1 MKQISVKGEIMN
13 DVANTNK
20 GEYELIENNLLAF
33 NLFKSEEDKKT
44 TDIFA
49 ISSPFEYAL
58 PQLIDNNTSLN
69 LANIIDINGEP
80 LFNFVDRHLN
90 PKPKVY
96 DKKNDNFYELDFASL
111 SEKTKKKLE
120 NGTFKVGNSK
130 KINGNYRAVIVDTTK
145 NNVRVEDVT
154 LKKVEKKSNNTD
166 DSSKVDL
173 STQVQ
178 LKQIYDLLLD
188 MKASQ
193 EFQINWDRNNSILPP
208 FFSARTKVLQALN
221 TVSLEE
227 KIHLLNE
234 ANTYME
240 DSVSAIKADLISN
253 KEEIIKRTK
262 QVDYL
267 YDSLKRHADFILND
281 TEIMTKIVGMQVYI
295 DLSLN
300 NKAMALERLTSYNG
314 VMELL
319 TQPDIT
325 TSRGLLL
332 NLLQKIPRIN
342 RAKWLKNSDKIS
354 LLELINSHYKYGKN
368 DIDLFI
374 NLQEKLHEAN
384 DTNNT
389 FLTNLENK
397 KLEIG
402 DKSDVRESN

>member
-1 MKQISVKGEIMN
+1 MN

-20 GEYELIENNLLAF
+20 DEYELIENNLLAF

-130 KINGNYRAVIVDTTK
+130 KIDGNYRAVIVDTTK

-221 TVSLEE
+221 TVSLDE

-262 QVDYL
+262 QLDYL

-281 TEIMTKIVGMQVYI
+281 TEIITKIVGMQLYI

-325 TSRGLLL
+325 TNRGLLL

>member
-1 MKQISVKGEIMN
+1 MN

-130 KINGNYRAVIVDTTK
+130 KIDGNYRAVIVDTTK

-166 DSSKVDL
+166 DSSRVDL

-221 TVSLEE
+221 TVSLDE

-281 TEIMTKIVGMQVYI
+281 TEIMTKIVGMQLYI

-325 TSRGLLL
+325 TNRGLLI

>member
-1 MKQISVKGEIMN
+1 MN

-130 KINGNYRAVIVDTTK
+130 KIDGNYRAVIVDTTK

-166 DSSKVDL
+166 DSSRVDL

-221 TVSLEE
+221 SVSLDE

-281 TEIMTKIVGMQVYI
+281 TEIMTKIVGMQLYI

-300 NKAMALERLTSYNG
+300 NKAMALECLTSYNG

-325 TSRGLLL
+325 TNRGLLI

>member
-1 MKQISVKGEIMN
+1 MN

-20 GEYELIENNLLAF
+20 DEYELIENNLLAF

-154 LKKVEKKSNNTD
+154 LKKVEKKGNNTD
-166 DSSKVDL
+166 DSSRVDL

-221 TVSLEE
+221 SVSLDE

-281 TEIMTKIVGMQVYI
+281 TEIMTKIVGIQLYI

-325 TSRGLLL
+325 TNRGLLI

>member
-1 MKQISVKGEIMN
+1 MN

-166 DSSKVDL
+166 DSSRVDL

-221 TVSLEE
+221 SVSLDE

-281 TEIMTKIVGMQVYI
+281 TEIMTKIVGMQLYI

-325 TSRGLLL
+325 TNRGLLI

>member
-1 MKQISVKGEIMN
+1 MN

-20 GEYELIENNLLAF
+20 DEYELIENNLLAF

-166 DSSKVDL
+166 DSSRVDL

-281 TEIMTKIVGMQVYI
+281 TEIMTKIVGMQLYI

>member
-1 MKQISVKGEIMN
+1 MN

-20 GEYELIENNLLAF
+20 DEYELIENNLLAF
-33 NLFKSEEDKKT
+33 NLFKSKEDKKT

-130 KINGNYRAVIVDTTK
+130 KIDGNYRAVIVDTTK

-221 TVSLEE
+221 TVSLDE

-240 DSVSAIKADLISN
+240 DSVSAIKADLTSN

-281 TEIMTKIVGMQVYI
+281 IEIITKIVGMQLYI

-325 TSRGLLL
+325 TNRGLLL

>member
-1 MKQISVKGEIMN
+1 MN
-13 DVANTNK
+13 DVTNTNK
-20 GEYELIENNLLAF
+20 DEYELIENNLLAF

-130 KINGNYRAVIVDTTK
+130 KIDGNYRAVIVDTTK

-154 LKKVEKKSNNTD
+154 LKKVEKKSNSTD
-166 DSSKVDL
+166 DSSRVDL
-173 STQVQ
+173 ATQVQ

-221 TVSLEE
+221 TVSLDE

-281 TEIMTKIVGMQVYI
+281 TEIMTKIVGMQLYI

-325 TSRGLLL
+325 TNRGLLL

-384 DTNNT
+384 DTNNI

>member
-1 MKQISVKGEIMN
+1 MN

-20 GEYELIENNLLAF
+20 DEYELIENNLLAF
-33 NLFKSEEDKKT
+33 SLFKSEEDKKT

-58 PQLIDNNTSLN
+58 PKLIDNNTSLN
-69 LANIIDINGEP
+69 LANIIDINGEA
-80 LFNFVDRHLN
+80 LFNFIDKHLN

-111 SEKTKKKLE
+111 SEKTKKNLE

-130 KINGNYRAVIVDTTK
+130 KIDGNYRAVIVDTTK

-166 DSSKVDL
+166 DSSRVDL

-221 TVSLEE
+221 TVSLDE

-281 TEIMTKIVGMQVYI
+281 TEIMTKIVGMQLYI

-325 TSRGLLL
+325 TNRGLLL

>member
-1 MKQISVKGEIMN
+1 MN

-20 GEYELIENNLLAF
+20 DEYELIENNLLAF
-33 NLFKSEEDKKT
+33 SLFKSEEDKKT

-58 PQLIDNNTSLN
+58 PKLIDNNTSLN

-80 LFNFVDRHLN
+80 LFNFIDKHLN

-111 SEKTKKKLE
+111 SEKTKKNLE

-130 KINGNYRAVIVDTTK
+130 KIDSNYRAVIVDTTK

-166 DSSKVDL
+166 DSSRVDL

-221 TVSLEE
+221 SVSLDE

-281 TEIMTKIVGMQVYI
+281 TEIMTKIVGMQLYI

-325 TSRGLLL
+325 TNRGLLI

>member
-1 MKQISVKGEIMN
+1 MN

-20 GEYELIENNLLAF
+20 DEYELIENNLLAF

-130 KINGNYRAVIVDTTK
+130 KIDGNYRAVIVDTTK

-208 FFSARTKVLQALN
+208 FFTARTKVLQALN
-221 TVSLEE
+221 TVSLDE

-281 TEIMTKIVGMQVYI
+281 TEIMTKIVGMQLYI

-325 TSRGLLL
+325 TNRGLLL

-354 LLELINSHYKYGKN
+354 LLELINNHYKYGKN

>member
-1 MKQISVKGEIMN
+1 MN

-166 DSSKVDL
+166 DSSRVDL

-221 TVSLEE
+221 SVSLDE

-281 TEIMTKIVGMQVYI
+281 TEIMTKIVGMQLYI

-325 TSRGLLL
+325 TNRGLLI

-384 DTNNT
+384 DTNNI

>member
-1 MKQISVKGEIMN
+1 MIE
-13 DVANTNK
+13 VANTNK
-20 GEYELIENNLLAF
+20 DEYELIENNLLAF

-130 KINGNYRAVIVDTTK
+130 KIDGNYRAVIVDTTK

-166 DSSKVDL
+166 DSSRVDL

-221 TVSLEE
+221 AVSLDE

-281 TEIMTKIVGMQVYI
+281 TEIMTKIVGMQLYI

-325 TSRGLLL
+325 TNRGLLL

-397 KLEIG
+397 KMEIG

>member
-1 MKQISVKGEIMN
+1 MP
-13 DVANTNK
+13 
-20 GEYELIENNLLAF
+20 
-33 NLFKSEEDKKT
+33 DKVS
-44 TDIFA
+44 F
-49 ISSPFEYAL
+49 FYA
-58 PQLIDNNTSLN
+58 QM
-69 LANIIDINGEP
+69 
-80 LFNFVDRHLN
+80 
-90 PKPKVY
+90 
-96 DKKNDNFYELDFASL
+96 
-111 SEKTKKKLE
+111 SEKWLKLSLKKFPSYIFRNNVESETVLYLTNGRKKKLE

-130 KINGNYRAVIVDTTK
+130 KIDGNYRAVIVDTTK

-166 DSSKVDL
+166 DSSRVDL

-281 TEIMTKIVGMQVYI
+281 TEIMTKIVGMQLYI

-300 NKAMALERLTSYNG
+300 NKAMAL
-314 VMELL
+314 
-319 TQPDIT
+319 
-325 TSRGLLL
+325 
-332 NLLQKIPRIN
+332 
-342 RAKWLKNSDKIS
+342 
-354 LLELINSHYKYGKN
+354 
-368 DIDLFI
+368 
-374 NLQEKLHEAN
+374 
-384 DTNNT
+384 
-389 FLTNLENK
+389 
-397 KLEIG
+397 
-402 DKSDVRESN
+402 

>member
-1 MKQISVKGEIMN
+1 MN

-20 GEYELIENNLLAF
+20 DEYELIENNLLAF
-33 NLFKSEEDKKT
+33 SLFKSEEDKKT

-58 PQLIDNNTSLN
+58 PKLIDNNTSLN
-69 LANIIDINGEP
+69 LANTIDINGEP
-80 LFNFVDRHLN
+80 LFNFIDKHLN

-96 DKKNDNFYELDFASL
+96 DKKNDNFYELDFANL
-111 SEKTKKKLE
+111 SEKTKKNLE

-130 KINGNYRAVIVDTTK
+130 KIDGNYRAVIVDTTK

-166 DSSKVDL
+166 DSSRVDL

-221 TVSLEE
+221 TVSLDE

-281 TEIMTKIVGMQVYI
+281 TEIMTKIVGMQLYI

-325 TSRGLLL
+325 TNRGLLL

>member
-1 MKQISVKGEIMN
+1 MN

-20 GEYELIENNLLAF
+20 DEYELIENNLLAF

-130 KINGNYRAVIVDTTK
+130 KIDGNYRAVIVDTTK

-154 LKKVEKKSNNTD
+154 LKKVEKKHNNTD
-166 DSSKVDL
+166 DSSRVDL

-221 TVSLEE
+221 SVSLDE

-234 ANTYME
+234 ADTYME

-281 TEIMTKIVGMQVYI
+281 TEIMTKIVGMQLYI

-325 TSRGLLL
+325 TNRGLLI

>member
-1 MKQISVKGEIMN
+1 MN

-20 GEYELIENNLLAF
+20 DEYELIENNLLAF
-33 NLFKSEEDKKT
+33 SLFKSEEDKKT

-58 PQLIDNNTSLN
+58 PKLIDNNTSLN

-80 LFNFVDRHLN
+80 LFNFIDKHLN

-96 DKKNDNFYELDFASL
+96 DKKNDNFYELDFANL
-111 SEKTKKKLE
+111 SEKTKKNLE

-130 KINGNYRAVIVDTTK
+130 KIDGNYRAVIVDTTK

-166 DSSKVDL
+166 DSSRVDL

-221 TVSLEE
+221 TVSLDE

-281 TEIMTKIVGMQVYI
+281 TEIMTKIVGMQLYI

-325 TSRGLLL
+325 TNRGLLL

>member
-1 MKQISVKGEIMN
+1 MN

>member
-1 MKQISVKGEIMN
+1 MN

-20 GEYELIENNLLAF
+20 DEYELIENNLLAF

-111 SEKTKKKLE
+111 SEKTKKNLE

-130 KINGNYRAVIVDTTK
+130 KIDGNYRAVIVDTTK

-166 DSSKVDL
+166 DSSRIDL

-221 TVSLEE
+221 TVSLDE

-262 QVDYL
+262 QLDYL

-325 TSRGLLL
+325 TNRGLLL

>member
-1 MKQISVKGEIMN
+1 MN

-208 FFSARTKVLQALN
+208 FFSARTKVLQSLN

-281 TEIMTKIVGMQVYI
+281 TEIMTKIVGMQLYI

>member
-1 MKQISVKGEIMN
+1 MN

-20 GEYELIENNLLAF
+20 DEYELIENNLLAF

-111 SEKTKKKLE
+111 SEKTKKNLE

-130 KINGNYRAVIVDTTK
+130 KIDGNYRAVIVDTTK

-166 DSSKVDL
+166 DSSRIDL

-221 TVSLEE
+221 TVSLDE

-325 TSRGLLL
+325 TNRGLLL

>member
-1 MKQISVKGEIMN
+1 MN

-178 LKQIYDLLLD
+178 LKHIYDLLLD

-281 TEIMTKIVGMQVYI
+281 TEIMTKIVGMQLYI

>member
-1 MKQISVKGEIMN
+1 MN

-20 GEYELIENNLLAF
+20 DEYELIENNLLAF
-33 NLFKSEEDKKT
+33 SLFKSEEDKKT

-58 PQLIDNNTSLN
+58 PKLIDNNTSLN

-80 LFNFVDRHLN
+80 LFNFINKHLN

-111 SEKTKKKLE
+111 SEKTKKNLE

-130 KINGNYRAVIVDTTK
+130 KIDGNYRAVIVDTTK

-166 DSSKVDL
+166 DSSRVDL

-221 TVSLEE
+221 TVSLDE

-281 TEIMTKIVGMQVYI
+281 TEIMTKIVGMQLYI

-325 TSRGLLL
+325 TNRGLLL

-402 DKSDVRESN
+402 DKSDARESN

>member
-1 MKQISVKGEIMN
+1 MN
-13 DVANTNK
+13 DVADMNK
-20 GEYELIENNLLAF
+20 NEYELIENNLSAF

-130 KINGNYRAVIVDTTK
+130 KIDGNYRAVIVDTTK

-154 LKKVEKKSNNTD
+154 LKKVEKKSNSTD
-166 DSSKVDL
+166 DSSRVDL
-173 STQVQ
+173 ATQVQ

-221 TVSLEE
+221 TVSLDE

-281 TEIMTKIVGMQVYI
+281 TEIMTKIVGMQLYI

-325 TSRGLLL
+325 TNRGLLL

-384 DTNNT
+384 DTNNI

>member
-1 MKQISVKGEIMN
+1 MN
-13 DVANTNK
+13 DVATTNK

-208 FFSARTKVLQALN
+208 FFSARTKVLQSLN

-281 TEIMTKIVGMQVYI
+281 TEIMTKIVGMQLYI

>member
-1 MKQISVKGEIMN
+1 MN

-166 DSSKVDL
+166 DSSRVDL

-281 TEIMTKIVGMQVYI
+281 TEIMTKIVGMQLYI

-325 TSRGLLL
+325 TNRGLLL

>member
-1 MKQISVKGEIMN
+1 MN

-20 GEYELIENNLLAF
+20 DEYELIENNLLAF

-69 LANIIDINGEP
+69 LANIIDINEEP

-130 KINGNYRAVIVDTTK
+130 KIDGNYRAVIVDTTK

-166 DSSKVDL
+166 DSSRVDL

-221 TVSLEE
+221 TVSLDE

-281 TEIMTKIVGMQVYI
+281 TEIMTKIVGMQLYI

-325 TSRGLLL
+325 TNRGLLL

-354 LLELINSHYKYGKN
+354 LLELINNHYKYGKN

>member
-1 MKQISVKGEIMN
+1 MN

-20 GEYELIENNLLAF
+20 DEYELIENNLLAF

-58 PQLIDNNTSLN
+58 PQLIDNNTSLI

-166 DSSKVDL
+166 DSSRVDL

-221 TVSLEE
+221 SVSLDE

-281 TEIMTKIVGMQVYI
+281 TEIMTKIVGMQLYI

-325 TSRGLLL
+325 TNRGLLI

>member
-1 MKQISVKGEIMN
+1 MN

-20 GEYELIENNLLAF
+20 DEYELIENNLLAF

-130 KINGNYRAVIVDTTK
+130 KIDGNYRAVIVDTTK

-166 DSSKVDL
+166 DSSRVDL

-221 TVSLEE
+221 SVSLDE

-240 DSVSAIKADLISN
+240 DSISAIKADLISN

-281 TEIMTKIVGMQVYI
+281 TEIMTKIVGMQLYI

-300 NKAMALERLTSYNG
+300 NKAMALERITSYNG

-325 TSRGLLL
+325 TNRGLLL

>member
-1 MKQISVKGEIMN
+1 MN

-20 GEYELIENNLLAF
+20 GEYELIENNLSAF

-166 DSSKVDL
+166 DSSRVDL

-208 FFSARTKVLQALN
+208 FFSAKTKVLQALN

-281 TEIMTKIVGMQVYI
+281 TEIMTKIVGMQLYI

-384 DTNNT
+384 DTNNI

>member
-1 MKQISVKGEIMN
+1 MN

-20 GEYELIENNLLAF
+20 DEYELIENNLLAF

-130 KINGNYRAVIVDTTK
+130 KIDGNYRAVIVDTTK

-154 LKKVEKKSNNTD
+154 LKKVEKKHNNTD
-166 DSSKVDL
+166 DSSRVDL

-193 EFQINWDRNNSILPP
+193 EFQINWDRNNRILPP

-221 TVSLEE
+221 SVSLDE

-281 TEIMTKIVGMQVYI
+281 TEIMTKIVGMQLYI
-295 DLSLN
+295 DLSLD

-325 TSRGLLL
+325 TNRGLLI

-384 DTNNT
+384 NTNNT

>member
-1 MKQISVKGEIMN
+1 MN

-20 GEYELIENNLLAF
+20 DEYELIENNLLAF
-33 NLFKSEEDKKT
+33 SLFKSEEDKKT

-58 PQLIDNNTSLN
+58 PKLIDNNTSLN

-80 LFNFVDRHLN
+80 LFNFIDKHLN

-111 SEKTKKKLE
+111 SEKTKKNLE

-130 KINGNYRAVIVDTTK
+130 KIDGNYRAVIVDTTK

-154 LKKVEKKSNNTD
+154 LKKVEKKHNNTD
-166 DSSKVDL
+166 DSSRVDL
-173 STQVQ
+173 STQIQ

-221 TVSLEE
+221 TVSLDE

-281 TEIMTKIVGMQVYI
+281 TEIMTKIVGMQLYI

-325 TSRGLLL
+325 TNRGLLL

-402 DKSDVRESN
+402 DKSDARESN

>member
-1 MKQISVKGEIMN
+1 MN

-44 TDIFA
+44 TNIFA

-166 DSSKVDL
+166 DSSRVDL

-281 TEIMTKIVGMQVYI
+281 TEIMTKIVGMQLYI

-368 DIDLFI
+368 DINLFI

-384 DTNNT
+384 DTNNI